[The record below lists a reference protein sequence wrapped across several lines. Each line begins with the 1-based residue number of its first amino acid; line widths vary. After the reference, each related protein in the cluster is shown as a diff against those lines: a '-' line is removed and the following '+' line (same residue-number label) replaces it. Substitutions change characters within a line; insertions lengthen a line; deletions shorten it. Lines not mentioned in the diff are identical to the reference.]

1 MLVRSRDRAQVF
13 CVSCNLPVRLEQA
26 AAAEE
31 STPPARTS
39 LQTPVQEEARTT
51 QAPQQQEPMEGPAQR
66 RSVDEAPA
74 ALEGSTRA
82 QPAAAPAGSANE
94 EETILNQAVCAIL
107 EQMQRATAE
116 LRAPGL
122 STERRR
128 EGLAILRE
136 AGLALSAVKACAA

>member
-31 STPPARTS
+31 TTPPARTG
-39 LQTPVQEEARTT
+39 LQAPVQEEARTS
-51 QAPQQQEPMEGPAQR
+51 QAAQQQESVEGPAQR

-74 ALEGSTRA
+74 APAGTAGA
-82 QPAAAPAGSANE
+82 QPAAAPAGSASE
-94 EETILNQAVCAIL
+94 EEAVLDQAVCAIL

-128 EGLAILRE
+128 ESLAVLRE